1 MPRRS
6 HNEKR
11 RIEGRCIDCGD
22 PAEFGKRRCEPC
34 LMDQR
39 VKKRERG
46 EHRER
51 MVKFET
57 TNPTYRS

>member
-11 RIEGRCIDCGD
+11 RIEGRCIDCGC

-39 VKKRERG
+39 VKKRDRQE
-46 EHRER
+46 
-51 MVKFET
+51 VKVRLVRFG
-57 TNPTYRS
+57 